1 MSYTITKT
9 NGDSLV
15 TIPDTE
21 LNTDY
26 GLFLVGRNY
35 SGYGIYLN
43 DNFVALMENFSKS
56 TAPATPLEGQ
66 LWWNNSDNDL
76 QVWSGDVWKKIGHVT
91 ASGSAPT
98 ASGRNVGDL
107 WWDTTNQQLKAWA
120 GETTT
125 TSPSVYR
132 TTGYEVSLVTATAI
146 RVGDVLTTANIL
158 SNASVAVTQ
167 ILSTSNVRVST
178 TASIFPGE
186 TVTFTRGS
194 GWNLIGPSYTKDQQ
208 LTGIFPRTLT
218 DTQGITRVVGLIYQ
232 KGSIIGSI
240 SRDNEYAPG
249 ASDQIERLP
258 IIKPGITLIED
269 SAPQL
274 VRSVLEDTTGSAGNT
289 VIAVTQTEG
298 LAIGDYVITDDI
310 AYSSLKTIQEI
321 YANGS
326 IRINATTSLM
336 TNDVIVFQRGSSQSN
351 MFHGTVSNAQRLNG
365 ITADRFATLDTDQLF
380 LANVSVTGNVGVGQS
395 TVFEDSTV
403 LWQNDKDFNL
413 INTQGNGNI
422 SLRTVVSL
430 TGGTPVEVLK
440 ITGNTGLAEVRGNPI
455 SANGVA
461 TKSYVDNAQGVALG
475 AITANVTALING
487 ASIGRRDFGN
497 IETVLDTYASN
508 FTTVNNVLDTKADID
523 NQTFTGVPKAP
534 TAPAGTSNTQIA
546 TTAFVSSAL
555 STSTTEWQ
563 ANAADQAVQLAL
575 RATIASP
582 DFSGT
587 PQTTHVADT
596 DRSRRIATT
605 SFVGNLVDA
614 ATNGIDNGLSSK
626 APIESPAFTGF
637 PVSGFTAANLT
648 YGTLPTTSAP
658 LGIVVSHPYPTQLAT
673 VGFVANIVATMPSA
687 NLTPYATKVSPALEG
702 TPTAPTPN
710 VGDNS
715 TKIATTKF
723 VAERSPVL
731 SVNTQ
736 TGAVSLAVG
745 DISGAAPINNPTFTG
760 VAASATDPDPYPAN
774 TGTLQFATTR
784 WVGNI
789 AANLAPKSDP
799 TFTGTVT
806 LQNPADN
813 SNSNVAA
820 TTAWVRGRIA
830 VANVPYW
837 DGSGKFISTAAPVAN
852 DGNNGDIWFQ
862 YSP

>member
-26 GLFLVGRNY
+26 GLYLVGRNY

-76 QVWSGDVWKKIGHVT
+76 QIWSGNVWKKVGHVT
-91 ASGSAPT
+91 ASGTAPT
-98 ASGRNVGDL
+98 ASGRNVGDQ

-120 GETTT
+120 GETTV

-132 TTGYEVSLVTATAI
+132 TTSYEVSVVTATAI

-158 SNASVAVTQ
+158 SNAGVTVTQ
-167 ILSTSNVRVST
+167 ILSTSNVRVGT

-208 LTGIFPRTLT
+208 LTGIFPRTIT
-218 DTQGITRVVGLIYQ
+218 DTQSITRVVGLIYQ

-249 ASDQIERLP
+249 AADAIERLP

-274 VRSVLEDTTGSAGNT
+274 VRSVLENTTGSAGNT

-310 AYSSLKTIQEI
+310 AYSALKTIQEI

-326 IRINATTSLM
+326 IRINATTTLA
-336 TNDVIVFQRGSSQSN
+336 TNDVIVFQRGTSQSN

-380 LANVSVTGNVGVGQS
+380 LADVSVTGNVGVGQS
-395 TVFEDSTV
+395 TVFTDSTV
-403 LWQNDKDFNL
+403 LWQNDRDFNV
-413 INTQGNGNI
+413 INTQANGNI
-422 SLRTVVSL
+422 SLRTVVGL

-461 TKSYVDNAQGVALG
+461 TKSYVDNSQGVALS
-475 AITANVTALING
+475 ALTANVTALING

-497 IETVLDTYASN
+497 VETVLTTYADN
-508 FTTVNNVLDTKADID
+508 FTTVNNVLDTKANID
-523 NQTFTGVPKAP
+523 GQTFTGVPKVP
-534 TAPAGTSNTQIA
+534 TAPVGTSNTQIA
-546 TTAFVSSAL
+546 STAFVTNAVDT
-555 STSTTEWQ
+555 STSAWQ
-563 ANAADQAVQLAL
+563 ANAASQAIELAL

-587 PQTTHVADT
+587 PQTTHVANS

-605 SFVGNLVDA
+605 AFVGNIIDA
-614 ATNGIDNGLSSK
+614 ASNAIDNGLTTK
-626 APIESPAFTGF
+626 APLNSPIFTGI
-637 PVSGFTAANLT
+637 PSSGYTAVNLS
-648 YGTLPTTSAP
+648 YGVLNTTSSSLNIP
-658 LGIVVSHPYPTQLAT
+658 VSHPYPTQLAT
-673 VGFVANIVATMPSA
+673 VGFVANVIATMPSA

-702 TPTAPTPN
+702 VPTAPTPDE
-710 VGDNS
+710 GDNS

-736 TGAVSLAVG
+736 TGSVVLTVG
-745 DISGAAPINNPTFTG
+745 DISGAAPLANPTFTG
-760 VAASATDPDPYPAN
+760 QPQLDADPPV
-774 TGTLQFATTR
+774 GTSSRWIATTA

-789 AANLAPKSDP
+789 TANLAPKNSP
-799 TFTGTVT
+799 TFIGTVT
-806 LQNPADN
+806 VPNPADN
-813 SNSNVAA
+813 SNTTVAA
-820 TTAWVRGRIA
+820 TTAWVKGRIA
-830 VANVPYW
+830 VADVPLW
-837 DGSGKFISTAAPVAN
+837 NGSGKFISIAAPVAN
-852 DGNNGDIWFQ
+852 DGADGDIWFQ
-862 YSP
+862 YTP

>member
-9 NGDSLV
+9 DGNSLV

-26 GLFLVGRNY
+26 GIYLVGRNY

-43 DNFVALMENFSKS
+43 DNFVALMENFAKS
-56 TAPATPLEGQ
+56 TAPASPLEGQ

-76 QVWSGDVWKKIGHVT
+76 QIWSGDTWKQIGHIT
-91 ASGSAPT
+91 SSGTAPT
-98 ASGRNVGDL
+98 ASSRNVGDM

-132 TTGYEVSLVTATAI
+132 TTGYEVALVTATAV
-146 RVGDVLTTANIL
+146 RVGDVLTTSNIL
-158 SNASVAVTQ
+158 SNAGVTVTQ
-167 ILSTSNVRVST
+167 ILSTSNVRVGT

-208 LTGIFPRTLT
+208 LTGIFPRTIT
-218 DTQGITRVVGLIYQ
+218 DTQSITRVVGLIYQ
-232 KGSIIGSI
+232 KGAVIGAI
-240 SRDNEYAPG
+240 SRENEYAPSE
-249 ASDQIERLP
+249 ADAIERLP
-258 IIKPGITLIED
+258 LIKPGITLIED

-274 VRSVLEDTTGSAGNT
+274 VRSVLSDTTGSAGNT

-298 LAIGDYVITDDI
+298 LQIGDYVITNDI
-310 AYSSLKTIQEI
+310 AYSALKTIQEI

-326 IRINATTSLM
+326 IRINATTSLL
-336 TNDVIVFQRGSSQSN
+336 TNDVIVFQRGTSQSN

-380 LANVSVTGNVGVGQS
+380 LAGVSVTGNVGVGQDAEF
-395 TVFEDSTV
+395 TDSTV

-413 INTQGNGNI
+413 VNTQANGNI
-422 SLRTVVSL
+422 SLRTVVGL
-430 TGGTPVEVLK
+430 LGGAPVTVLSFN
-440 ITGNTGLAEVRGNPI
+440 GNTGLAEVRGTPTT
-455 SANGVA
+455 ANGVA
-461 TKSYVDNAQGVALG
+461 TKSYVDNSQGTALA

-487 ASIGRRDFGN
+487 ASVGRRDFGN
-497 IETVLDTYASN
+497 VETVLNTYADN

-523 NQTFTGVPKAP
+523 GQTFTGVPKAP

-546 TTAFVSSAL
+546 TTAFVTGAL
-555 STSTTEWQ
+555 STSTSAWQ
-563 ANAADQAVQLAL
+563 SNAADQATAIAL

-587 PQTTHVADT
+587 PQTTHVADS

-626 APIESPAFTGF
+626 APINSPIFTGI
-637 PVSGFTAANLT
+637 PSSGYTAVNLT
-648 YGTLPTTSAP
+648 YGTLNTTSTSLNIP
-658 LGIVVSHPYPTQLAT
+658 VSHPYPAQLAT
-673 VGFVANIVATMPSA
+673 VGFVANVIATMPSA
-687 NLTPYATKVSPALEG
+687 NLVPYATVVSPTLEG
-702 TPTAPTPN
+702 TPRAPTPDE
-710 VGDNS
+710 GDNS

-731 SVNTQ
+731 SVNTK
-736 TGAVSLAVG
+736 TGAVILAVG
-745 DISGAAPINNPTFTG
+745 DISGAAPLANPAFTG
-760 VAASATDPDPYPAN
+760 EPTVSAKPPSNDDSLRIAPTGWVRDITDE
-774 TGTLQFATTR
+774 
-784 WVGNI
+784 
-789 AANLAPKSDP
+789 LAPKSDP
-799 TFTGTVT
+799 TFIGTVT
-806 LQNPADN
+806 VPNPADG
-813 SNSNVAA
+813 SNTTVAA
-820 TTAWVRGRIA
+820 TTAWVKGRIA
-830 VANVPYW
+830 VADVPKW
-837 DGSGKFISTAAPVAN
+837 SGAAKFVSASSPVQS

-862 YSP
+862 YTP

>member
-1 MSYTITKT
+1 MAYTITKT

-76 QVWSGDVWKKIGHVT
+76 QIWTGDVWKKVGHVT
-91 ASGSAPT
+91 ASGNAPT
-98 ASGRNVGDL
+98 ASGRNVGDQ
-107 WWDTTNQQLKAWA
+107 WWDTTNQQLKTWA

-132 TTGYEVSLVTATAI
+132 TTSYEVSLVSATAV

-158 SNASVAVTQ
+158 SNAAVTVTQ
-167 ILSTSNVRVST
+167 ILSTSNVRVGT

-208 LTGIFPRTLT
+208 LTGIFPRTIT
-218 DTQGITRVVGLIYQ
+218 DSQSITRVVGLIYQ
-232 KGSIIGSI
+232 KGSVIGSI
-240 SRDNEYAPG
+240 SRENEYAPG
-249 ASDQIERLP
+249 AADTIERLP
-258 IIKPGITLIED
+258 IIKPGITLVD
-269 SAPQL
+269 DAAPQL
-274 VRSVLEDTTGSAGNT
+274 VRSVLSNTTGSSGNT

-298 LAIGDYVITDDI
+298 LAVGDYVITDDI

-336 TNDVIVFQRGSSQSN
+336 TNDVIVFQRGSDQSN

-380 LANVSVTGNVGVGQS
+380 LANVSVTGNLGVGQS
-395 TVFEDSTV
+395 TLFTDSTV
-403 LWQNDKDFNL
+403 LWQNSRDFNL

-430 TGGTPVEVLK
+430 VSGTPVEVLK

-461 TKSYVDNAQGVALG
+461 TKGYVDNS
-475 AITANVTALING
+475 TATVLNEISQNVTALING
-487 ASIGRRDFGN
+487 ASVSRRDFGN
-497 IETVLDTYASN
+497 IETVLDTYSGN
-508 FTTVNNVLDTKADID
+508 FTTVNNVLDTKANID
-523 NQTFTGVPKAP
+523 GQTFTGVPKAA

-546 TTAFVSSAL
+546 TTAFVTGAIN
-555 STSTTEWQ
+555 TSTTAWQ
-563 ANAADQAVQLAL
+563 ANALTQSAEIAL
-575 RATIASP
+575 RANISSP

-587 PQTTHVADT
+587 PQTTHVSDT

-605 SFVGNLVDA
+605 SFVGNLVA
-614 ATNGIDNGLSSK
+614 TATNGIDNGLSSK
-626 APIESPAFTGF
+626 APINNPSFTGY
-637 PVSGFTAANLT
+637 PVSAFTAANLT
-648 YGTLPTTSAP
+648 YGTLSTTSAP

-702 TPTAPTPN
+702 VPTAPTPN

-736 TGAVSLAVG
+736 TGNVVLAVG
-745 DISGAAPINNPTFTG
+745 DIAGAAPLASPTFTG
-760 VAASATDPDPYPAN
+760 QAQLYADPPV
-774 TGTLQFATTR
+774 GQSSLWIATTR
-784 WVGNI
+784 WVANI
-789 AANLAPKSDP
+789 AANLAPKTEP
-799 TFTGTVT
+799 TFIGTVT
-806 LQNPADN
+806 IPNPSDN
-813 SNSNVAA
+813 SNANIAA

-830 VANVPYW
+830 VANVPTW
-837 DGSGKFISTAAPVAN
+837 DGSGKFISAAAPISS

-862 YSP
+862 YTP

>member
-76 QVWSGDVWKKIGHVT
+76 QIWSGNVWKKVGHIT

-98 ASGRNVGDL
+98 ASGRNVGDM

-158 SNASVAVTQ
+158 SNAAVTVTQ
-167 ILSTSNVRVST
+167 ILSTSNVRVGT
-178 TASIFPGE
+178 TSSIFPGE

-208 LTGIFPRTLT
+208 LTGIFPRTIT
-218 DTQGITRVVGLIYQ
+218 DSQSITRVVGLIYQ
-232 KGSIIGSI
+232 KGSVIGSI
-240 SRDNEYAPG
+240 SRENEYVPSA
-249 ASDQIERLP
+249 ADTIERLP

-269 SAPQL
+269 SAPQQ
-274 VRSVLEDTTGSAGNT
+274 VRSVLADTTGSAGNT

-336 TNDVIVFQRGSSQSN
+336 TNDVIVFQRGSAQSN

-380 LANVSVTGNVGVGQS
+380 LADVAVRGNVYIGGDTQQLPGVGGLKIWDNAGDLNLYNKAS
-395 TVFEDSTV
+395 GGDWNVYANVAGATVRSLYVDGHTGLAQVSATPTDPLGIATKQYVDV
-403 LWQNDKDFNL
+403 LRANAMTAIGANVANL
-413 INTQGNGNI
+413 IN
-422 SLRTVVSL
+422 SA
-430 TGGTPVEVLK
+430 PVGYRNFGDVAMVL
-440 ITGNTGLAEVRGNPI
+440 N
-455 SANGVA
+455 
-461 TKSYVDNAQGVALG
+461 
-475 AITANVTALING
+475 
-487 ASIGRRDFGN
+487 
-497 IETVLDTYASN
+497 TYANN
-508 FTTVNNVLDTKADID
+508 FIAVNSMLDTKADID
-523 NQTFTGVPKAP
+523 GQTFTGVPKAP
-534 TAPAGTSNTQIA
+534 TASAGTSNTQIA
-546 TTAFVSSAL
+546 TTAFVTSAVN
-555 STSTTEWQ
+555 TSTASWQ
-563 ANAADQAVQLAL
+563 ANAAEQAAQLDL

-587 PQTTHVADT
+587 PQTTNVANT

-614 ATNGIDNGLSSK
+614 ASNGIDNGLASK
-626 APIESPAFTGF
+626 APINSPLFTGY
-637 PVSGFTAANLT
+637 PTSGFHAANLT
-648 YGTLPTTSAP
+648 YGTLSTTSASLNIP
-658 LGIVVSHPYPTQLAT
+658 VSHPYPTQLAT
-673 VGFVANIVATMPSA
+673 VGFVANVIATMPSA
-687 NLTPYATKVSPALEG
+687 NLTPYATKVSPAFEG

-736 TGAVSLAVG
+736 TGSVVLAVG
-745 DISGAAPINNPTFTG
+745 DIAGAAPLANPIFTG
-760 VAASATDPDPYPAN
+760 QPQLLTDPPRGDSSRWI
-774 TGTLQFATTR
+774 ATTA

-789 AANLAPKSDP
+789 AANLSPKIDP
-799 TFTGTVT
+799 TFIGTVT
-806 LQNPADN
+806 IPNPADN
-813 SNSNVAA
+813 SNGAIAA

-837 DGSGKFISTAAPVAN
+837 DGSGKFISTAAPIAS

-862 YSP
+862 YTP

>member
-1 MSYTITKT
+1 MSYTISKT

-76 QVWSGDVWKKIGHVT
+76 QIWSGAVWKKVGHIT

-98 ASGRNVGDL
+98 ASGRNVGDM

-120 GETTT
+120 GETIT

-132 TTGYEVSLVTATAI
+132 TAGYEVSLVTATAI

-158 SNASVAVTQ
+158 SGVTVTQ
-167 ILSTSNVRVST
+167 VLSTSNVRVGT

-208 LTGIFPRTLT
+208 LTGIFPRTIT
-218 DTQGITRVVGLIYQ
+218 DSQSITRVVGLIYQ
-232 KGSIIGSI
+232 KGSVIGSI
-240 SRDNEYAPG
+240 SRENEYVP
-249 ASDQIERLP
+249 SDADTIERLP

-274 VRSVLEDTTGSAGNT
+274 VRSVLADTTGSAGNT
-289 VIAVTQTEG
+289 VVAVTQTEG
-298 LAIGDYVITDDI
+298 LAIGDYVITNEI

-336 TNDVIVFQRGSSQSN
+336 TNDVIVFQRGSAQSN

-380 LANVSVTGNVGVGQS
+380 LADVAIRGNVYIGGDTQQLPGAGGLKVWDNTGNLNLYNNALGGDWNVYANVSGVN
-395 TVFEDSTV
+395 TRV
-403 LWQNDKDFNL
+403 LYVD
-413 INTQGNGNI
+413 GH
-422 SLRTVVSL
+422 
-430 TGGTPVEVLK
+430 
-440 ITGNTGLAEVRGNPI
+440 TGLAEVRGNPI

-461 TKSYVDNAQGVALG
+461 TKSYVDNSQGVALG

-487 ASIGRRDFGN
+487 ASVGRRDFGN
-497 IETVLDTYASN
+497 VETVLTTYADN
-508 FTTVNNVLDTKADID
+508 FITVNNVLDTKANID
-523 NQTFTGVPKAP
+523 SQIFTGVPKAP
-534 TAPAGTSNTQIA
+534 TALAGTSNTQIA
-546 TTAFVSSAL
+546 TTAFVTSAV
-555 STSTTEWQ
+555 STSTTAWQ
-563 ANAADQAVQLAL
+563 ANAAEQAAQLDL

-587 PQTTHVADT
+587 PQTTNVADT

-605 SFVGNLVDA
+605 SFVGNLVAA

-626 APIESPAFTGF
+626 APINSPLFTGY
-637 PVSGFTAANLT
+637 PTSAWTASNLT
-648 YGTLPTTSAP
+648 YGTLSTTSASLNIP
-658 LGIVVSHPYPTQLAT
+658 VSHPYPTQLAT
-673 VGFVANIVATMPSA
+673 VGFVANVIATMPSA
-687 NLTPYATKVSPALEG
+687 NLTPYATKVSPTLEG

-736 TGAVSLAVG
+736 TGSVVLAVG
-745 DISGAAPINNPTFTG
+745 DIAGAAPLANPTFTG
-760 VAASATDPDPYPAN
+760 QPQLLTDPPRGDSSRWI
-774 TGTLQFATTR
+774 ATTA

-799 TFTGTVT
+799 TFIGTVT
-806 LQNPADN
+806 VPNPADN
-813 SNSNVAA
+813 SNTSIAA

-830 VANVPYW
+830 VANVPTW
-837 DGSGKFISTAAPVAN
+837 DGSGKFISVAAPVAS

-862 YSP
+862 YTP